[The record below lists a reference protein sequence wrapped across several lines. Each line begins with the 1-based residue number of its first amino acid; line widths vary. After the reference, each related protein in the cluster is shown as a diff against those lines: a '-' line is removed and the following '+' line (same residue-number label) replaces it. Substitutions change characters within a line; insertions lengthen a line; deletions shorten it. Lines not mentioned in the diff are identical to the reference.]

1 MSTNSPSHPRLRS
14 LHQRL
19 TVTLS
24 GRAERVAL
32 LQLFAESSGEA
43 SGAVSAVVLNSA
55 DLRTATVGFT
65 QRRAADR
72 AQRQV
77 SMAAGV
83 TAAGE
88 QHETA
93 SRELAVLSSRQKA
106 LLDGAIWIEE
116 TEATVRSGQ
125 EALQEAQALRDLR
138 RQEQD
143 AANHELARVLQQREA
158 LEEAISRADRHLD
171 HTPEVGMDEGA
182 LRSELTAAGRA
193 VEQAI
198 RAHHDAEV
206 CLADRQAMAPRGT
219 PLAILA
225 SPVVETTSAPVERRD
240 DPALTAVVDALVA
253 LRSVSAG
260 FDEVDPTATALA
272 EAWADLE
279 ADFAQLPV
287 AGVAPSE
294 KELLSARTRL
304 AVAEAEFVEIEQA
317 MRANTLTAPE
327 RAALDAAHVAVVEA
341 EERLGRRWGATASRM
356 RVAEVR
362 AAERALL
369 AHHGFAGYIDVVI
382 SGGRSGVVDPRH
394 AGLNRE
400 RQSAA
405 AALGALTEA
414 SAGSP
419 ERQHLES
426 ERQRLHAMVVEL
438 LGVDPLG
445 RTQELLKAHR
455 RVAPSLQ
462 TDLLEALA
470 AAGIHPVGIDL
481 ESAASAYVESQ
492 GVVLDGEAETDGALH
507 AAESSQSHSG
517 SDDRDGVTYEVDLRS
532 AEWEVD
538 RLAEEL
544 QLARGSVAA
553 VESELTQRASQDAA
567 RAEEVEALA
576 LMRRQLDA
584 DTGSLVLAQQ
594 AAEREMDRTTES
606 FVSAEGNLEAATLV
620 VRGAARKVRQLA
632 EELPGGAGSSGDP
645 IEDLTGLVGRLKHHA
660 SSLDPARSQAE
671 NDVAATS
678 QRLAEAR
685 AAALL
690 ADTVADEGVGEDLI
704 AGFETVLQT
713 ANPDLLVVLDEPFG
727 DLDDA
732 ATGVLLH
739 TLVQA
744 AEDRQIV
751 MLSEDPNI
759 LAWAIELPAPAGTAI
774 PAAVLRRDLEHT
786 APPEL
791 PAAAVVP
798 RVPVA
803 AVVPAAAVVPR
814 VPVAAVVPAAAV
826 VPRVPVAAV
835 VPAASQAPVAAT
847 APVATNRRWAGQ
859 RSPLVQS
866 D

>member
-1 MSTNSPSHPRLRS
+1 MSTNLPSRPRLRS

-19 TVTLS
+19 TITLS
-24 GRAERVAL
+24 SRAERAAL
-32 LQLFAESSGEA
+32 LQLFAAPSGEA
-43 SGAVSAVVLNSA
+43 SGAVSAVVLDSA

-77 SMAAGV
+77 RLAAEV

-93 SRELAVLSSRQKA
+93 SRELVALSSRQKA
-106 LLDGAIWIEE
+106 LLDGAIWVEE

-125 EALQEAQALRDLR
+125 EALQDAEALLDRR
-138 RQEQD
+138 RQEQA
-143 AANHELARVLQQREA
+143 AANHEVAQVLQQREA

-206 CLADRQAMAPRGT
+206 CLADRQATAPRGT
-219 PLAILA
+219 PLVILA
-225 SPVVETTSAPVERRD
+225 SPVVEATSAPVERRD
-240 DPALTAVVDALVA
+240 DPVLTAVVDALVA

-272 EAWADLE
+272 EAWRDLE
-279 ADFAQLPV
+279 ADFAELPV

-294 KELLSARTRL
+294 EELLSARTRL
-304 AVAEAEFVEIEQA
+304 AVAEAEFVEIERA
-317 MRANTLTAPE
+317 MRANTLSAPE
-327 RAALDAAHVAVVEA
+327 RAALDAAHAAVVEA
-341 EERLGRRWGATASRM
+341 EDRLGRRWGATATRM

-419 ERQHLES
+419 EHQHLES
-426 ERQRLHAMVVEL
+426 ERQRLYAMVVEL

-462 TDLLEALA
+462 TDLLEALV
-470 AAGIHPVGIDL
+470 AAGIHPAGIDL
-481 ESAASAYVESQ
+481 GSAAAAYVESQ
-492 GVVLDGEAETDGALH
+492 GVVLDGEAETDGARH
-507 AAESSQSHSG
+507 AAGSSQSHSG
-517 SDDRDGVTYEVDLRS
+517 ADDRDEMTYEVDLRS

-553 VESELTQRASQDAA
+553 VESELSQRASQDAA

-576 LMRRQLDA
+576 LMRRQLDGA
-584 DTGSLVLAQQ
+584 TGSLVLAQQ
-594 AAEREMDRTTES
+594 ASEREMDRTTEG
-606 FVSAEGNLEAATLV
+606 FASAEGNLEAAALV
-620 VRGAARKVRQLA
+620 VRGVARKVRQLA
-632 EELPGGAGSSGDP
+632 EELPSGERFAGDP
-645 IEDLTGLVGRLKHHA
+645 MEDLTGLVGRLKHHA
-660 SSLDPARSQAE
+660 SSFDPARSQAE
-671 NDVAATS
+671 TDVATTS
-678 QRLAEAR
+678 RRLADAR

-690 ADTVADEGVGEDLI
+690 ADTVADEVVGEDLI

-727 DLDDA
+727 HLDA
-732 ATGVLLH
+732 AATEALLH

-744 AEDRQIV
+744 ADDRQIV
-751 MLSEDPNI
+751 MLSEDPTI
-759 LAWAIELPAPAGTAI
+759 LAWAIELPASVGTAI
-774 PAAVLRRDLEHT
+774 PAAMLWRDLEHT
-786 APPEL
+786 APPEV
-791 PAAAVVP
+791 PAAVV
-798 RVPVA
+798 VPVA
-803 AVVPAAAVVPR
+803 PAAVVVPVAVVVPAAPL
-814 VPVAAVVPAAAV
+814 
-826 VPRVPVAAV
+826 
-835 VPAASQAPVAAT
+835 APVAAL
-847 APVATNRRWAGQ
+847 APAATNRRWAGQ
-859 RSPLVQS
+859 RSALVQS